1 MYYIIFLIAIIGLAE
16 PFFEYW
22 YICIPSTAI
31 IMYYYLIK
39 EKRESKKKALNST
52 SICIVILTIILLI
65 NKYPRD
71 KESKNDSGIHIYN
84 TEDSKDNNFLTNEN
98 EESTETQQISSELQ
112 ESFSDIE
119 EYTNEYEEIESSSV
133 ENPFPHTEDYTVNN
147 ILIEYNKIAEYPI
160 DEIIMNGMKNNTRPL
175 GRVTIT
181 ISNGVYFILLYND
194 YNKTIFVEY
203 QEETDDNSG
212 LYAVVRDMSKAIK
225 PEMSNEEVE
234 TMIEEVKNG
243 DKSGYFDNSLG
254 VREFGFA
261 VITREINKEKT
272 QYLIRCKYTLY
283 YN

>member
-16 PFFEYW
+16 AFFEYW
-22 YICIPSTAI
+22 YICIPSTAV

-39 EKRESKKKALNST
+39 EKGKSKKKALNTT
-52 SICIVILTIILLI
+52 SICIVVLTIILLI

-71 KESKNDSGIHIYN
+71 NESENDSDINIYN
-84 TEDSKDNNFLTNEN
+84 TEDSEDSNYLISEN
-98 EESTETQQISSELQ
+98 EESTETHEISSELQ
-112 ESFSDIE
+112 ESCSDIE
-119 EYTNEYEEIESSSV
+119 EYTNIHDEIGGSV

-203 QEETDDNSG
+203 QEETEDNSG

-225 PEMSNEEVE
+225 PEMSDEEVE
-234 TMIEEVKNG
+234 TMMEDVKNG
-243 DKSGYFDNSLG
+243 DKSGYYDNSLG

-261 VITREINKEKT
+261 VITREISKGKT
-272 QYLIRCKYTLY
+272 QYLIKCKYTLH